1 MSLLQTLPC
10 APGSTTGDLL
20 HSLLGWYVFPLL
32 PLLSSRQ
39 LFTSTYMHTTCIH
52 ILHVCIV
59 HHNAPVACQTVN
71 ESRPTNFSPVIS
83 RKLFFS
89 SEMQCY
95 VLQVESC
102 AQSSSAAEG
111 VLAAADSAL
120 ATARAAMR

>member
-1 MSLLQTLPC
+1 MVRLPYTPSLFFMTAIYINVHAYYMYTYTAC
-10 APGSTTGDLL
+10 M
-20 HSLLGWYVFPLL
+20 YVH
-32 PLLSSRQ
+32 R
-39 LFTSTYMHTTCIH
+39 
-52 ILHVCIV
+52 
-59 HHNAPVACQTVN
+59 NASVACQTVN
-71 ESRPTNFSPVIS
+71 ESWPKNFSPVIS